1 METHFPTISDSPAG
15 LARRRMLEDLRT
27 LAADAEELVRATASD
42 ATDKAKVARSRLA
55 ATIEKAKSTYDQIQ
69 EQGLSSAKAA
79 ARNADETVRQHP
91 YQSVGIAFGA
101 GLLIGALL
109 GRNN

>member
-27 LAADAEELVRATASD
+27 LATDAEALVRATAND
-42 ATDKAKVARSRLA
+42 AGDKAKAARSRLA
-55 ATIEKAKSTYDQIQ
+55 TTIAKLTYEQVQ
-69 EQGLSSAKAA
+69 EHGLSSAKAV
-79 ARNADETVRQHP
+79 ARNADEAVRQHP
-91 YQSVGIAFGA
+91 YESVGIAFGA

-109 GRNN
+109 GRST